1 GDVRAA
7 LDRAPRDRQA
17 GAAAARHAQHAAP
30 LRPREPQQQD
40 ARTKGFHAL
49 RAQRQGDLRKD
60 RRGRA
65 ADHHRQAL
73 RGSLALRRGW
83 SLTPSFPNSVWER
96 NTTNARSNDARST
109 TKQRGRPAVPDR
121 ARPNTPGETTVS
133 EDGP

>member
-1 GDVRAA
+1 
-7 LDRAPRDRQA
+7 
-17 GAAAARHAQHAAP
+17 
-30 LRPREPQQQD
+30 PREPQQQD

-96 NTTNARSNDARST
+96 TSAKLLFREALGASTRCAKRSFADSAFPNRFWE
-109 TKQRGRPAVPDR
+109 RDR
-121 ARPNTPGETTVS
+121 K
-133 EDGP
+133 